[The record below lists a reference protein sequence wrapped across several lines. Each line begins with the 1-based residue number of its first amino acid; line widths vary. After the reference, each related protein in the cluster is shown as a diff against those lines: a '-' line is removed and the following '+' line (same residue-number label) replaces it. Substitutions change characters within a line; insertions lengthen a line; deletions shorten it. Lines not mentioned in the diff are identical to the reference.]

1 MSIYDPKTYGTRRSN
16 FKNYFETDPDF
27 WEENKKKNEDFKKKM
42 GLKTRSCGDCTLCCK
57 LPPVAALKKEANEWC
72 KHCAIGEGCKI
83 YKDRPLDCQ
92 AFECFWHA
100 GLTLE
105 EYKPN
110 KVGFYMTAD
119 SPNDATLGMLKVY
132 TERHRLGATIR
143 KLKKYKSPFNG
154 KPQGFHISFGPEKK
168 DSYFLHKEYEKG
180 EDQYY
185 GGKSFEELGEWILSD
200 IPEQFR
206 DDFIKRAK
214 EKAKGTW

>member
-1 MSIYDPKTYGTRRSN
+1 MNIYDHKTYGRRRSN
-16 FKNYFETDPDF
+16 FKGIFETDPDGF
-27 WEENKKKNEDFKKKM
+27 EERKKENNAIKKKM

-57 LPPVAALKKEANEWC
+57 LVAVPALQKEGYEWC

-92 AFECFWHA
+92 GFECFWHA

-119 SPNDATLGMLKVY
+119 SANDAAMGLIKVY

-154 KPQGFHISFGPEKK
+154 SPKGFHIKFGNRKE
-168 DSYFLHKEYEKG
+168 DSCFLHVDYGENGEYGFMDWDQMRKEAEK
-180 EDQYY
+180 EMAA
-185 GGKSFEELGEWILSD
+185 
-200 IPEQFR
+200 IPEHFR
-206 DDFIKRAK
+206 EKFIELAK
-214 EKAKGTW
+214 KTW

>member
-1 MSIYDPKTYGTRRSN
+1 MYDPKTYGKRRSN
-16 FKNYFETDPDF
+16 FKNYFETDPDSF
-27 WEENKKKNEDFKKKM
+27 EENKKKNEDFKKKM

-57 LPPVAALKKEANEWC
+57 LPPVPSLKKEANEWC
-72 KHCAIGEGCKI
+72 KHCDIGVGCKI

-110 KVGFYMTAD
+110 KVGFYMTMD
-119 SPNDATLGMLKVY
+119 SANDGTLGMIKVY
-132 TERHRLGATIR
+132 TQLHRLGSTIR
-143 KLKKYKSPFNG
+143 KLKNYKSAFKKSPL
-154 KPQGFHISFGPEKK
+154 GFHISYGPSKK
-168 DSYFLHKEYEKG
+168 QSYFLHTEYEKG
-180 EDQYY
+180 AGEHY

>member
-1 MSIYDPKTYGTRRSN
+1 MYDPKTYGYRKSN
-16 FKNYFETDPDF
+16 FKGMFETDPDS
-27 WEENKKKNEDFKKKM
+27 WEKNKEKNENFKKQR

-57 LPPVAALKKEANEWC
+57 LVPVPALKKEANEWC

-119 SPNDATLGMLKVY
+119 SPNDAAMGMVKVY

-143 KLKKYKSPFNG
+143 KLKKYKSPFSG
-154 KPQGFHISFGPEKK
+154 RPKGFHIRFGPEKK
-168 DSYFLHKEYEKG
+168 DSYFLHDEYEKG

-185 GGKSFEELGEWILSD
+185 GGKTFEELKEWMLSD
-200 IPEQFR
+200 IPKKFR
-206 DDFIKRAK
+206 EDFLKIAE
-214 EKAKGTW
+214 EKYKGTW

>member
-1 MSIYDPKTYGTRRSN
+1 MVLKKG
-16 FKNYFETDPDF
+16 
-27 WEENKKKNEDFKKKM
+27 KKKIMPLRKKM

-57 LPPVAALKKEANEWC
+57 LVPVPALQKEGYEWC

-110 KVGFYMTAD
+110 KVGFYMTVD
-119 SPNDATLGMLKVY
+119 SANDAAMSMIKVY

-154 KPQGFHISFGPEKK
+154 SPKGFHIRFGNRKE
-168 DSYFLHKEYEKG
+168 DNCFLHVDYGENGEYGFMDWDQMRKEAEK
-180 EDQYY
+180 
-185 GGKSFEELGEWILSD
+185 ELAAM
-200 IPEQFR
+200 PEQFR
-206 DDFIKRAK
+206 EKFL
-214 EKAKGTW
+214 EKARETW

>member
-1 MSIYDPKTYGTRRSN
+1 MSIYDPKTYGSRRSN
-16 FKNYFETDPDF
+16 FKNYFETDPDS
-27 WEENKKKNEDFKKKM
+27 WEENKKKNENFKKKM
-42 GLKTRSCGDCTLCCK
+42 GLETRSCGDCTLCCK
-57 LPPVAALKKEANEWC
+57 LVAVPALQKEGYEWC

-92 AFECFWHA
+92 GFECFWHA

-119 SPNDATLGMLKVY
+119 SANDVAMGLIKVY

-154 KPQGFHISFGPEKK
+154 SPKGFHIKFGNRKE
-168 DSYFLHKEYEKG
+168 DSCFLHVDYGENGKYGFMDWDQMRKEAEK
-180 EDQYY
+180 EMAA
-185 GGKSFEELGEWILSD
+185 
-200 IPEQFR
+200 IPEHLR
-206 DDFIKRAK
+206 EKFIELA
-214 EKAKGTW
+214 EKTW

>member
-1 MSIYDPKTYGTRRSN
+1 MNIYDHKTYGRRKSN
-16 FKNYFETDPDF
+16 FKNYFETDPNAF
-27 WEENKKKNEDFKKKM
+27 EENKKKNENFKKKM
-42 GLKTRSCGDCTLCCK
+42 GLETRSCGDCTLCCK
-57 LPPVAALKKEANEWC
+57 LVAVPALQKEGYEWC

-92 AFECFWHA
+92 GFECFWHA

-119 SPNDATLGMLKVY
+119 SANDAAMGLIKVY

-154 KPQGFHISFGPEKK
+154 SPKGFHIKFGNRKE
-168 DSYFLHKEYEKG
+168 DSCFLHVDYGENGEYGFMDWDQMRKEAEK
-180 EDQYY
+180 EMAA
-185 GGKSFEELGEWILSD
+185 
-200 IPEQFR
+200 IPEHLR
-206 DDFIKRAK
+206 EKFIELA
-214 EKAKGTW
+214 EKTW

>member
-1 MSIYDPKTYGTRRSN
+1 MSYDPKTYGRRRSN
-16 FKNYFETDPDF
+16 FKNYFETDPNAF
-27 WEENKKKNEDFKKKM
+27 EENQKKGNAMKKKM

-57 LPPVAALKKEANEWC
+57 LVPVPALQKEGYEWC

-92 AFECFWHA
+92 GFECFWHA

-110 KVGFYMTAD
+110 KVGFYMTVD
-119 SPNDATLGMLKVY
+119 SANDAAMSMIKVY

-154 KPQGFHISFGPEKK
+154 RPQGFHISFGPEKE

-185 GGKSFEELGEWILSD
+185 GGKSFEELEEWILSD
-200 IPEQFR
+200 VPEQFR
-206 DDFIKRAK
+206 DDFIKTAK
-214 EKAKGTW
+214 ETAKGTW